1 MSRIIC
7 AECGAAD
14 EYEFRDSTREY
25 EGDGYHFVLPVK
37 VPFCKQCG
45 APVAIEEIEER
56 ISREAN
62 KRIRECRGIIRTE
75 EIVQILHNYQIT
87 PEALSKLLGWDE
99 ATVTCYVEQGYTPSI
114 ENSNKLN
121 ALRDPEVF
129 RKLTQANQVDT
140 GTTVSF

>member
-1 MSRIIC
+1 MSKIIC
-7 AECGAAD
+7 AECGAVD

-45 APVAIEEIEER
+45 APVAIEELEER

-62 KRIRECRGIIRTE
+62 RRIRECKGILQTE
-75 EIVQILHNYQIT
+75 EIVQILHDYEIT

-99 ATVTCYVEQGYTPSI
+99 ATVAHYVEQGYTPSV
-114 ENSNKLN
+114 ENSNMLK
-121 ALRDPEVF
+121 ALRDPEAF
-129 RKLTQANQVDT
+129 RELTQASQVGT
-140 GTTVSF
+140 GKTV